1 MSGMFGGSPK
11 TPALEPVEE
20 APQVVDTTDKVK
32 QEEMGRKKRKGVASQ
47 IVSGENLS
55 GVQTNRKTLGA

>member
-1 MSGMFGGSPK
+1 MFGGSPK

-32 QEEMGRKKRKGVASQ
+32 EEEMGRKKRKGVASQ

>member
-11 TPALEPVEE
+11 APALEPVEE
-20 APQVVDTTDKVK
+20 APQVVDTSDKVK
-32 QEEMGRKKRKGVASQ
+32 EEEMGRKKRKGVASQ